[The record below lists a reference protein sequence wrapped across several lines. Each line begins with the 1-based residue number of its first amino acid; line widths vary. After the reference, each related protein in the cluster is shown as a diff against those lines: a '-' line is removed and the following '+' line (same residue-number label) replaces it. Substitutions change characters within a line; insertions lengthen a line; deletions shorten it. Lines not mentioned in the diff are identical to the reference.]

1 MARTKWPETILHG
14 IHIGEH
20 SFQEDRIKDEIKTR
34 CIDAGMNYVVIRP
47 NKKQNIPEEYF
58 VEWARY
64 LAENQ
69 IYFMFLYTIK
79 ATRESKVSRF
89 SEETVNRI
97 REAAGEYFLG
107 DVLGEP
113 GSHYTFK
120 EEGYF
125 TMTDALRPM
134 QGVKDLAEA
143 EGNYCNFV
151 NQFAEADKVVGID
164 EISCVEAMMFSKY
177 DLKAGVTIPILEMMV
192 GDPECLIAGVRGA
205 AKSYQTRSW
214 GTYLAHEWYGGR
226 HHEDLLKQKRLQL
239 TYKYAYL
246 AGSNI
251 FCLESGDEMLDSYG
265 TVMPYEHELC
275 RQYRELLTDFNQMIH
290 EDQRPQGGP
299 KVKVAFVYGHHD
311 GWSGVPMGSH
321 VWGQFEG
328 REWGYSDAEYSWRI
342 LEDVNRGIAW
352 SDFSHHGEADFGAMV
367 PYGQYDII
375 PADTPV
381 DQLKQYELV
390 IFAGWNTMTEEIY
403 ENMKAYVQ
411 AGGKLLLTAA
421 HLNTSKVRDGQRR
434 LLRDGAV
441 EDLFGCRLG
450 EGFVSKKGFKFV
462 RESMLPGMKYSGA
475 CDYHKDSIDPFWH
488 AGYAEY
494 ARAQMMG
501 GRIAAVADNS
511 FAPTAEAEEIALV
524 EHHLGEGYVFLMTTL
539 EYPGANAVYPLY
551 RLMVQTLISHLHNE
565 CDVQV
570 LASDKCKFAVYE
582 GDVVYLLNTDYHCPV
597 AATVIRGGVQDT
609 YLLQPG
615 ELKRV

>member
-1 MARTKWPETILHG
+1 MAKTKWPETILHG

-20 SFQEDRIKDEIKTR
+20 GFEADKIKEEIRIR
-34 CIDAGMNYVVIRP
+34 CIEAGMNYIVIRP
-47 NKKQNIPEEYF
+47 RQDIPEEYF
-58 VEWARY
+58 VEWAQY
-64 LAENQ
+64 LAENK
-69 IYFMFLYTIK
+69 IYFMFLYTVK
-79 ATRESKVSRF
+79 ATRESKVSMFR
-89 SEETVNRI
+89 EETIRRI
-97 REAAGEYFLG
+97 RETAGEYFLG

-125 TMTDALRPM
+125 TMTDAVRPP
-134 QGVKDLAEA
+134 QGAGNLEEA
-143 EGNYCNFV
+143 EGNYCRFV
-151 NQFAEADKVVGID
+151 NQYVEADKAVGID
-164 EISCVEAMMFSKY
+164 EITCVEAMMFSKY
-177 DLKAGVTIPILEMMV
+177 DLKAGVTIPVLEMMV
-192 GDPECLIAGVRGA
+192 GDPEGLIAGVRGA
-205 AKSYQTRSW
+205 ASAYGTRSW

-226 HHEDLLKQKRLQL
+226 HHGDVLKQKRLQL

-251 FCLESGDEMLDSYG
+251 FCLESGDELLESYG
-265 TVMPYEHELC
+265 TRMPYEHELC
-275 RQYRELLTDFNQMIH
+275 AQYRKMLGDFTRLIH
-290 EDQRPQGGP
+290 EDARPAGGP
-299 KVKVAFVYGHHD
+299 RVKVAFVYGNHD

-342 LEDVNRGIAW
+342 LEDVNRGISW
-352 SDFSHHGEADFGAMV
+352 SAFDHHGAADFGSVV

-381 DQLKQYELV
+381 EQLKSYELV
-390 IFAGWNTMTEEIY
+390 IFVGWNTMTEEIY
-403 ENMKAYVQ
+403 ENLKGYVEE
-411 AGGKLLLTAA
+411 GGRLLMTAA
-421 HLNTSKVRDGQRR
+421 HLNTVDVRDGQRW

-441 EDLFGCRLG
+441 EELFGCRLG
-450 EGFVSKKGFKFV
+450 KSFVSKKGFKFV
-462 RESMLPGMKYSGA
+462 RESILPGMKYSGA
-475 CDYHKDSIDPFWH
+475 CDYHRDNIDPFWH

-494 ARAQMMG
+494 ARAQMQG
-501 GRIAAVADNS
+501 GRIAAAAENS
-511 FAPTAEAEEIALV
+511 FVPSAEPEEIVLV
-524 EHHLGEGYVFLMTTL
+524 ENRLGEGYTFLLTTL
-539 EYPGANAVYPLY
+539 EYPGAGAVYPLY

-582 GDVVYLLNTDYHCPV
+582 GNVVYLLNTDYHCPIT
-597 AATVIRGGVQDT
+597 ATVIRNGESQE